1 MIILVI
7 VLAVVGA
14 IALKSASASVP
25 SRTPATP
32 NNPRQPSSPQQSPE
46 VYNSAGVVGAR
57 QISSL
62 IPPDNVLA
70 AFDQIHKVAKPQV
83 IIAAY
88 NPQTGTISYVT
99 QYADT
104 ITGIGWDGNVLFVD
118 HVKDGPGS
126 SSFTAGRDCQ
136 YLIVDGAGGAATV
149 SVADYSSGMITPSTY
164 SPSDNFVP
172 PSTGLSNPPSVLPD
186 SLSAQNL
193 FPASTDTFVMPKPS
207 QTGAMNPD
215 NAIVSLV

>member
-1 MIILVI
+1 MIILYI

-14 IALKSASASVP
+14 IAIKSATVSVP

-32 NNPRQPSSPQQSPE
+32 NNPRQPSNPQQSPE

-70 AFDQIHKVAKPQV
+70 EFDQIHKVAKPQ
-83 IIAAY
+83 IIIVAY
-88 NPQTGTISYVT
+88 NPQTGTMSYVT

-104 ITGIGWDGNVLFVD
+104 ITGIGWDDNVLFVD

-136 YLIVDGAGGAATV
+136 YVIVDGTGGVAKI
-149 SVADYSSGMITPSTY
+149 SVADYSQGLVTPSTY
-164 SPSDNFVP
+164 SPSDTFVP
-172 PSTGLSNPPSVLPD
+172 PSSGLSNPPSVQP
-186 SLSAQNL
+186 SYLSAENIY
-193 FPASTDTFVMPKPS
+193 PASTDTFVMPKPS